1 MPLIWPET
9 EEGINHNDDAFET
22 GMVTVGSTSK
32 SLARAFAVVA
42 NGNETVT
49 FCSGPAAVTETLLI
63 ELEKELDLDND
74 SKELFNPENS
84 KTEFEDI
91 DTGDFSECDGREAF
105 DKKKSASARL
115 GCEVVGEIHEDVPD
129 EDSGTSVV

>member
-1 MPLIWPET
+1 MPLTWPET
-9 EEGINHNDDAFET
+9 EEGINHNDAFET
-22 GMVTVGSTSK
+22 GMVTVGFTSK
-32 SLARAFAVVA
+32 SLARACAVVA

-49 FCSGPAAVTETLLI
+49 FFSGPAAVTETLLI

-84 KTEFEDI
+84 RTEFEDI

-105 DKKKSASARL
+105 DEKKSASARL
-115 GCEVVGEIHEDVPD
+115 GCEEVGEIHDVPD